1 MSNYKF
7 NDYWAVTMFSFT
19 NEILDGRTTALG
31 LIDQVL
37 SRGITKRIEVDGPMH
52 FRNFPNP
59 PASEIAD
66 LKALLAKH
74 GAGIS
79 LIGGAADRAISAT
92 RLVDSATVV
101 ASVKQQ
107 LALASDLGAFGLRLM
122 VGGLSLVELQEV
134 APVAEALNVKIL
146 FELHGVMSPESKL
159 ARDCLQLVKDVNST
173 HVRLM
178 FDSSL
183 FMTEMPL
190 VLRTALGKVG
200 VSNVEELAQKWAN
213 STLDEFRGWLMPQ
226 VETYP
231 PKFRSMLPT
240 LFSRMGH
247 AKPRDYSDY
256 IEYIESVHLKY
267 WDIHEDETP
276 LHELLKYLYQHNY
289 RGYLTSEWGGHE
301 WDSLKDNSAFTQTE
315 AHKELVERSFNL
327 PH

>member
-1 MSNYKF
+1 MSNHKF

-19 NEILDGRTTALG
+19 NEILDGRTSALD

-79 LIGGAADRAISAT
+79 LIGGAADRAISAS
-92 RLVDSATVV
+92 RLVDSAPVV

-107 LALASDLGAFGLRLM
+107 LALAADLGAFGLRLM
-122 VGGLSLVELQEV
+122 VGGLSLAELQEV

-183 FMTEMPL
+183 FMNEMPL
-190 VLRTALGKVG
+190 VLRTELGKVG
-200 VSNVEELAQKWAN
+200 VSNVEEVADKWAN

-226 VETYP
+226 IETYSP
-231 PKFRSMLPT
+231 RFKSMLPT
-240 LFSRMGH
+240 LFSRIGH
-247 AKPRDYSDY
+247 AKPSEYGDY
-256 IEYIESVHLKY
+256 INYIECVHIKY
-267 WDIHEDETP
+267 WDIHEDQTP
-276 LHELLKYLYQHNY
+276 TRELLEYLYQHNY
-289 RGYLTSEWGGHE
+289 DGYLTSEWGGHE
-301 WDSLKDNSAFTQTE
+301 WDSLNDNSAFTQTE
-315 AHKELVERSFNL
+315 AHKKFVERSFN
-327 PH
+327 HAH

>member
-19 NEILDGRTTALG
+19 NEILDGRTSALD

-37 SRGITKRIEVDGPMH
+37 SRGITKHIEVDGPMH

-79 LIGGAADRAISAT
+79 LIGGAADRAISAS

-107 LALASDLGAFGLRLM
+107 LALAADLGAFGLRLM
-122 VGGLSLVELQEV
+122 VGGLTLAELQEV

-190 VLRTALGKVG
+190 VLKTALGKVG
-200 VSNVEELAQKWAN
+200 VPNVDELTDKWAN
-213 STLDEFRGWLMPQ
+213 STLEEFRGWLLPQ
-226 VETYP
+226 VEIYP
-231 PKFRSMLPT
+231 PKFKSMLPT
-240 LFSRMGH
+240 LLSRIGH
-247 AKPRDYSDY
+247 AKPTEYDDY

-267 WDIHEDETP
+267 WDIHEDQTP
-276 LHELLKYLYQHNY
+276 TRELLEYLDQHNY
-289 RGYLTSEWGGHE
+289 DGYLTSEWGGHE

-315 AHKELVERSFNL
+315 THKELVERSFNL
-327 PH
+327 AH

>member
-1 MSNYKF
+1 MSNHKF

-59 PASEIAD
+59 PASEVAD
-66 LKALLAKH
+66 LKALLARH

-101 ASVKQQ
+101 SSVKQQ
-107 LALASDLGAFGLRLM
+107 LALAADLGAFGLRLM
-122 VGGLSLVELQEV
+122 VGGLTLAELQEV

-146 FELHGVMSPESKL
+146 FELHGVMSPDSKM

-183 FMTEMPL
+183 FMNAMPQ
-190 VLRTALGKVG
+190 VLKTALGKVG
-200 VSNVEELAQKWAN
+200 VTNVEEVANKWAT

-226 VETYP
+226 VENYP
-231 PKFRSMLPT
+231 PKFKSMWPT

-247 AKPRDYSDY
+247 AKPREYSDY

-267 WDIHEDETP
+267 WDLHEDQKPTKD
-276 LHELLKYLYQHNY
+276 LLDYLYQNHY
-289 RGYLTSEWGGHE
+289 TGYLTSEWGGHE
-301 WDSLKDNSAFTQTE
+301 WESLQDTSAIEITA
-315 AHKELVERSFNL
+315 AHKNLVERSFDL
-327 PH
+327 AH